1 MSLESIA
8 NKKSC
13 SGAGNANT
21 GKLGCLSLL
30 STPTH
35 LIAVTKGFTIPKLT
49 DFNVAY
55 MEPLVQN
62 GTFTPLID
70 ATAFED
76 VSSEDAYTTSTRGI
90 KRLNLKGL
98 PEFKLMFEEG
108 HEFYRQMAK
117 ITSYKSYD
125 FIIGDD
131 EGNWAFAKTSTGN
144 FKGFSAGHVTA
155 EMRKSKV
162 AGGDAESK
170 SLLIQFLDRLQW
182 DENYAIMHVD
192 QLTFT
197 PQEVPV
203 VNGVLL
209 EFTVIPSATDVALS
223 VSAKLASD
231 NDTIVEGLVQADF
244 SATRDGVDESIT
256 GLSETTP
263 GNYDLTI
270 AAVVADEVYGVD
282 LDDSAIPSE
291 VIINNNILYRSEGV
305 FETSVA

>member
-13 SGAGNANT
+13 SGSNDANT

-35 LIAVTKGFTIPKLT
+35 LIAVTKGFIIPKAT
-49 DFNVAY
+49 DFDVIY
-55 MEPLVQN
+55 MEPLVQD

-76 VSSEDAYTTSTRGI
+76 TSSEDAYTTSTSGI

-117 ITSYKSYD
+117 LTSYKSYD
-125 FIIGDD
+125 FIIGDN
-131 EGNWAFAKTSTGN
+131 EGNWAFAKTSSGD

-182 DENYAIMHVD
+182 DENYAIMHSD

-203 VNGVLL
+203 VNGCIVAYTVL
-209 EFTVIPSATDVALS
+209 PADTDVDLS
-223 VSAKLASD
+223 VSVKLASD
-231 NDTIVEGLVQADF
+231 NDSLVEGLIIGDF
-244 SATRDGVDESIT
+244 KATRDGVLEAIT
-256 GLSETTP
+256 GVVEITP

-270 AAVVADEVYGVD
+270 AAIVAGEIIGADLYDIATPSQVV
-282 LDDSAIPSE
+282 
-291 VIINNNILYRSEGV
+291 INNSILYRSEEI
-305 FETSVA
+305 FEVASA